1 MGTHIAACT
10 RMLVRD
16 VMSSNPIVVDA
27 DASLGEAFDILQSN
41 SIRHLPVVKGGALVG
56 MVSDRDLRSLMPRIV
71 DENTLDEM
79 KARYDAP
86 ISSVMATDVETLHGE
101 QDLNESIDVMLELKV
116 GALPVI
122 DPSTKK
128 VLGILS
134 YVDIL
139 RALRS

>member
-1 MGTHIAACT
+1 
-10 RMLVRD
+10 MLVRD
-16 VMSSNPIVVDA
+16 VMSSNPIVIDA

-41 SIRHLPVVKGGALVG
+41 SIRHLPVVKGDALVG
-56 MVSDRDLRSLMPRIV
+56 MVSDRDLRTLMPRIV
-71 DENTLDEM
+71 DAETLDTY

-86 ISSVMATDVETLHGE
+86 VSSVMATDVETLNGE
-101 QDLNESIDVMLELKV
+101 QDLDESIDVMLEFKV

-122 DPSTKK
+122 DPSTKS
-128 VLGILS
+128 VIGILS